1 LGRKKSEKSF
11 AGVSIDI
18 LDGLAKLRLARDLQ
32 SNGALLSFRNLIWQ
46 VKAARFARCQE
57 EVTMATLAKA
67 APQPIPRIAPRED
80 LNPYRIA
87 QIQFDI
93 AAEYLKLDQG
103 LRQILRTPKRILE
116 VSIPTKMDNGQVK
129 VFSGYR
135 VQHNV
140 ARGPAKGGI
149 RYHPA
154 VTLDEVKAL
163 AAWMTWKT
171 ATVNIPYGGGKGGVI
186 CDPKRMTKSELE
198 RMTRRYT
205 SEILPIIGP
214 ERDIPAP
221 DMYTDAQTMAWI
233 MDTYSMT
240 KGYSTLG
247 VVTGK
252 PLSIGGSE
260 GRNEATARGCL
271 VAVEEACRVKK
282 MSLRGT
288 SVAIQGFGNAGSLAA
303 KLFAEKKARIVAIS
317 DSRGGVFN
325 SRGIDP
331 LKAMRYKERSG
342 TVVGMPGTS
351 RISNDELLTMKC
363 DILIPAALENVITL
377 NNADQIKAKIVAE
390 AANGPTTPH
399 ADEVLARKGIM
410 LLPDILANAGGVT
423 VSYFEW
429 VQDLQSF
436 FWSEAEV
443 NAKLESVMRRAFTEV
458 HESARKHRT
467 HMRTGAYCL
476 AVGRVADATLVRG
489 LFP

>member
-1 LGRKKSEKSF
+1 
-11 AGVSIDI
+11 
-18 LDGLAKLRLARDLQ
+18 
-32 SNGALLSFRNLIWQ
+32 
-46 VKAARFARCQE
+46 
-57 EVTMATLAKA
+57 MATVSKP

-93 AAEYLKLDQG
+93 AAEYLKLDVG
-103 LRQILRTPKRILE
+103 LRQVLRTPKRVLE
-116 VSIPTKMDNGQVK
+116 VSIPTKMDNGQIK
-129 VFSGYR
+129 VFTGYR
-135 VQHNV
+135 VQHNI

-171 ATVNIPYGGGKGGVI
+171 AAVNIPYGGGKGGVI
-186 CDPKRMTKSELE
+186 CDPKRMSKPELE

-214 ERDIPAP
+214 EQDIPAP
-221 DMYTDAQTMAWI
+221 DVYTDSQTMAWI

-240 KGYSTLG
+240 KGYSSLG

-252 PLSIGGSE
+252 PVSIGGSE
-260 GRNEATARGCL
+260 GRKEATARGCL
-271 VAVEEACRVKK
+271 VVCEEACKIKK
-282 MSLRGT
+282 MSLRGA

-303 KLFAEKKARIVAIS
+303 KLFAEKKARVIAIS

-351 RISNDELLTMKC
+351 RISNDDLLTMKC

-399 ADEVLARKGIM
+399 ADEVLARKGIA

-423 VSYFEW
+423 CSYFEW
-429 VQDLQSF
+429 VQDLQSL

-443 NAKLESVMRRAFTEV
+443 NAKLESVMRRAF
-458 HESARKHRT
+458 HEAHETMRKHRT
-467 HMRTGAYCL
+467 HMRTGTYIL

>member
-1 LGRKKSEKSF
+1 
-11 AGVSIDI
+11 
-18 LDGLAKLRLARDLQ
+18 
-32 SNGALLSFRNLIWQ
+32 
-46 VKAARFARCQE
+46 
-57 EVTMATLAKA
+57 MATVAKA

-80 LNPYRIA
+80 LNPYRIS

-93 AAEYLKLDQG
+93 AAEYLKLDPG
-103 LRQILRTPKRILE
+103 LRQILRTPKRVFE
-116 VSIPTKMDNGQVK
+116 VSVPTKMDNGQIK
-129 VFSGYR
+129 VFTGYR
-135 VQHNV
+135 VQHNI

-163 AAWMTWKT
+163 ASWMTWKT

-186 CDPKRMTKSELE
+186 CDPKRMSKSELE
-198 RMTRRYT
+198 RMTRRYA
-205 SEILPIIGP
+205 SEIFPIIGP
-214 ERDIPAP
+214 ECDIPAP
-221 DMYTDAQTMAWI
+221 DVYTDSQTMAWI

-240 KGYSTLG
+240 LGYSALG

-252 PLSIGGSE
+252 PVSIGGSL
-260 GRNEATARGCL
+260 GRNEATARGCMY
-271 VAVEEACRVKK
+271 VVEEACRVKK
-282 MSLRGT
+282 MPLRGA
-288 SVAIQGFGNAGSLAA
+288 SVAIQGFGNAGSVAA
-303 KLFAEKKARIVAIS
+303 RLFAEKKARVIAIS

-331 LKAMRYKERSG
+331 LKALRYKERSG

-351 RISNDELLTMKC
+351 RISNDDLLTMKC

-377 NNADQIKAKIVAE
+377 NNADQIKAKIIAE

-410 LLPDILANAGGVT
+410 LLPDILSNAGGVT

-429 VQDLQSF
+429 AQDLQGF
-436 FWSEAEV
+436 FWSEQEV
-443 NAKLESVMRRAFTEV
+443 NARLETVMKRAFNEV

-476 AVGRVADATLVRG
+476 AVGRVAEATLVRG

>member
-1 LGRKKSEKSF
+1 
-11 AGVSIDI
+11 
-18 LDGLAKLRLARDLQ
+18 
-32 SNGALLSFRNLIWQ
+32 
-46 VKAARFARCQE
+46 
-57 EVTMATLAKA
+57 MATLAKP

-103 LRQILRTPKRILE
+103 LRQILRTPKRVLE

-186 CDPKRMTKSELE
+186 CDPKRMTKPELE

-205 SEILPIIGP
+205 SEILPLIGP
-214 ERDIPAP
+214 EKDIPAP

-240 KGYSTLG
+240 KGYSSLG

-282 MSLRGT
+282 MSVRGA

-303 KLFAEKKARIVAIS
+303 KLFAEKKARVIAIS

-351 RISNDELLTMKC
+351 RISNDELLALKC